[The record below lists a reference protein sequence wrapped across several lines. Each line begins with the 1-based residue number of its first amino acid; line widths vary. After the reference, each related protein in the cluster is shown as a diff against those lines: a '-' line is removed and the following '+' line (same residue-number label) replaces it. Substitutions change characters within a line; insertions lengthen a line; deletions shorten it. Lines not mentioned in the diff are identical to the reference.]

1 MSKLP
6 FCPQE
11 NVNSSGISK
20 PPDGV
25 GDGLYVK
32 DLTYPLTFRP
42 PVLMKKWKS
51 REISSGMC
59 PAVIKLEKYLF
70 FILITQAYGSVSN
83 FDAVVS
89 NSTVT
94 LSPIFAFIQGSHSK
108 SKNIH
113 VSLLC
118 EHSVDLILATT
129 FHNLLLILNVIVAYI
144 SNVTMYISFQMLL

>member
-1 MSKLP
+1 
-6 FCPQE
+6 
-11 NVNSSGISK
+11 
-20 PPDGV
+20 
-25 GDGLYVK
+25 
-32 DLTYPLTFRP
+32 
-42 PVLMKKWKS
+42 
-51 REISSGMC
+51 MC

-118 EHSVDLILATT
+118 EYSVDLILATT